1 MLEKVHL
8 IIGFLFLLVFLATGA
23 YMFFSFPDLYQGRE
37 EIRMMYRGTHIYLL
51 FAASANLLM
60 AGGLKTYDNWLAN
73 AQVMSSVIV
82 LLAPWLILVGFIIEP
97 PSYLVERPF
106 TFWGIVFLFVGVL
119 LRALL
124 HLSWAKRH
132 VIHNSDQKPGEN

>member
-82 LLAPWLILVGFIIEP
+82 LLAPWWILAGFIIEP

-132 VIHNSDQKPGEN
+132 SMGNRDQKPGEN